1 MSKSIL
7 VILGLG
13 AAGCVLLSLMM
24 KQLVGLEADRA
35 RSPYLPVLENK
46 FGARLV
52 GPLRIDEQRVG
63 EGEGAR
69 RRLTVR
75 GRVLGGLD
83 KQRMADAMGFEV
95 WLGAMRAG
103 DAPDELRVVLGD
115 DDGGELLDVDVPRPN
130 AARGARGMAPPTP
143 PQGR

>member
-1 MSKSIL
+1 
-7 VILGLG
+7 
-13 AAGCVLLSLMM
+13 
-24 KQLVGLEADRA
+24 
-35 RSPYLPVLENK
+35 
-46 FGARLV
+46 
-52 GPLRIDEQRVG
+52 
-63 EGEGAR
+63 
-69 RRLTVR
+69 
-75 GRVLGGLD
+75 
-83 KQRMADAMGFEV
+83 MGFEV